1 MLSKENLVCVGYI
14 SRPHSFK
21 GEIQFSL
28 HKEIAL
34 LQGDFVFIK
43 LEGQFIPYK
52 ILNVKG
58 KKDNPIIK
66 LEFVDTYEYAQ
77 ELGSNEIY
85 ADIEEQPEESELS
98 FIGFEVIDKELGTI
112 GIVQDVQNLPQQLM
126 LIVPYNG
133 KDSYIPLVEDFI
145 DYISADKKEIWL
157 TLPQGLLD
165 L

>member
-1 MLSKENLVCVGYI
+1 MISKENLVCVGHI

-28 HKEIAL
+28 NKKIAL

-43 LEGQFIPYK
+43 LEGQYIPYQ

-58 KKDNPIIK
+58 KKENPIVN
-66 LEFVDTYEYAQ
+66 LEFVDTYEDAQ
-77 ELGSNEIY
+77 ELCSNEIY
-85 ADIEEQPEESELS
+85 ADIDEQPEESELS
-98 FIGFEVIDKELGTI
+98 FIGFEVIDKNLGTI
-112 GIVQDVQNLPQQLM
+112 GVVKDVQNLPQQLM
-126 LIVPYNG
+126 LIVPYND
-133 KDSYIPLVEDFI
+133 KDAYIPLVEAFI
-145 DYISADKKEIWL
+145 NYISPEKKEIWL